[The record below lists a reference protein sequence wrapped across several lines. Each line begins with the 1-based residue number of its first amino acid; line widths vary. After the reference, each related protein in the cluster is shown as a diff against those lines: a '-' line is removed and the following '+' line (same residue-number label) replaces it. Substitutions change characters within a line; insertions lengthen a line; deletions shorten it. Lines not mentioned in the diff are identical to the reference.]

1 MGQLEYAEKLISG
14 SWAGDFSGQV
24 AFVFQCW
31 REINPVSTCIVSK
44 SFQTQ
49 KLFSGCF
56 QKNSPKTAFKG
67 NSASILSLFEPKSC
81 CNFFWR
87 YLLLLI

>member
-1 MGQLEYAEKLISG
+1 MGQLEYGEKLKSG

-31 REINPVSTCIVSK
+31 REVNPVSTCTVSK

-56 QKNSPKTAFKG
+56 QKNSE
-67 NSASILSLFEPKSC
+67 NSFQGQFSKYP
-81 CNFFWR
+81 
-87 YLLLLI
+87 LII